1 MESDEQLFMQV
12 RAGNI
17 AAFDALYARYEH
29 GLFGFLVATLRDRA
43 EAEDALHDTLLRA
56 LKAKTPQLE
65 AGGFRA
71 WLFRIARNDALNRC
85 RSRGR
90 SVAAQSALP
99 PPERDPTAE
108 EHLVRH
114 ELLVALESAVDRLPP
129 PLGEL
134 YRLRVSGLSYEEMAV
149 VVEAPLGTVK
159 SRMHEMVKLLRE
171 EVKPWTAHE

>member
-1 MESDEQLFMQV
+1 METDEQLFTQV

-17 AAFDALYARYEH
+17 AAFDSLYARYEH

-43 EAEDALHDTLLRA
+43 EAEDALHDTFLRA
-56 LKAKTPQLE
+56 LKAKAPQLE

-85 RSRGR
+85 RSRIRG
-90 SVAAQSALP
+90 ATAQSALP
-99 PPERDPTAE
+99 VPEAGPTAE
-108 EHLVRH
+108 EHLVHH
-114 ELLVALESAVDRLPP
+114 ELLVALEGAVDRLPA

-134 YRLRVSGLSYEEMAV
+134 YRLRVSGLSYEEMAI
-149 VVEAPLGTVK
+149 VVEVPLGTVK